1 MKMSQVT
8 SQKQVVSGQCSVL
21 RKGLLGVLFL
31 LVTGHWS
38 LVTVVHAEEKT
49 ITLAEASRLAVA
61 NYESVKMSE
70 EDLHQAEAG
79 IDKAISQILPT
90 LTVNGNYTQYSQTL
104 QVGGFSV
111 QPDNTSS
118 LSVTLTQPLY
128 SGGKEWSL
136 WRQAKKKT
144 VAGMSSL
151 NAAKEDVVLNVS
163 RIYYNALK
171 SKKNVEIKDAALKRA
186 MEQRKVALARF
197 QVGDVTKAIVLRAEA
212 DVAGVETELISA
224 KRDLLVAKDK
234 LARFLGIPSD
244 KSEDFNVVEPDIK
257 LAPQAGLDTLVS
269 LSLEKRQDYIRSK
282 IDEDIALEA
291 INYAVGNFLP
301 SLKLEGV
308 YSKRDQEPKTT
319 LFNEDSMYAG
329 ITFTYPI
336 FEGGLRKAELDEA
349 KSKRRQAEFKK
360 MSLRKDIELEVR
372 EASHNLLAFNS
383 IIESFRRQVLFAEE
397 NYNMVFKQFQYGLST
412 NVDVIDAN
420 TTLVLGQSGF
430 ANAQYDYQLAILELK
445 KSVGILLEEMK

>member
-1 MKMSQVT
+1 
-8 SQKQVVSGQCSVL
+8 
-21 RKGLLGVLFL
+21 
-31 LVTGHWS
+31 
-38 LVTVVHAEEKT
+38 
-49 ITLAEASRLAVA
+49 EASRLAIA
-61 NYESVKMSE
+61 GYESVKLSE
-70 EDLHQAEAG
+70 EDLYQAEAG

-90 LTVNGNYTQYSQTL
+90 ITADANYTKYSESATS
-104 QVGGFSV
+104 GGFNV
-111 QPDNTSS
+111 QPDNSS
-118 LSVTLTQPLY
+118 SFSVKLSQPLY

-144 VAGMSSL
+144 VAGMSGL
-151 NAAKEDVVLNVS
+151 NDAKEKVVLDVS
-163 RIYYNALK
+163 RIYYSVLK
-171 SKKNVEIKDAALKRA
+171 SKKTVEIKDAALKRA
-186 MEQRKVALARF
+186 LEQRKVAVARF

-212 DVAGVETELISA
+212 DVAGAETELISA
-224 KRDLLVAKDK
+224 KKDLLVAKDK
-234 LARFLGIPSD
+234 LARFLGISG
-244 KSEDFNVVEPDIK
+244 DFKVAEPDIQP
-257 LAPQAGLDTLVS
+257 APQTSLDKLVS

-329 ITFTYPI
+329 IIFTYPL
-336 FEGGLRKAELDEA
+336 FEGGLRRAELNEA

-372 EASHNLLAFNS
+372 EASHNLLSFNS
-383 IIESFRRQVLFAEE
+383 IIESFKRQVLFAEE